1 MNLSRGDEACE
12 RDPRERWRQ
21 SAPGGKLG
29 NVCGRG
35 GIMGMGKD
43 VCLWC
48 GASRVRCAVVNL
60 FMTHGRDKK
69 VSERQLSDLCWSSC
83 RSTMTM

>member
-1 MNLSRGDEACE
+1 
-12 RDPRERWRQ
+12 
-21 SAPGGKLG
+21 
-29 NVCGRG
+29 
-35 GIMGMGKD
+35 MGMGKD

-69 VSERQLSDLCWSSC
+69 VSERQLSDLCWSS
-83 RSTMTM
+83 

>member
-1 MNLSRGDEACE
+1 MEVVV
-12 RDPRERWRQ
+12 
-21 SAPGGKLG
+21 GGNIQDDSLCDG
-29 NVCGRG
+29 LTIHCGRG

-69 VSERQLSDLCWSSC
+69 VSERQLSDLCWSS
-83 RSTMTM
+83 

>member
-1 MNLSRGDEACE
+1 VCAGPERGKGGNVNLSRGDEACE

-35 GIMGMGKD
+35 GM
-43 VCLWC
+43 
-48 GASRVRCAVVNL
+48 RCRQERREPA
-60 FMTHGRDKK
+60 RARIRAKAE
-69 VSERQLSDLCWSSC
+69 SEIEKEKERERECV
-83 RSTMTM
+83 